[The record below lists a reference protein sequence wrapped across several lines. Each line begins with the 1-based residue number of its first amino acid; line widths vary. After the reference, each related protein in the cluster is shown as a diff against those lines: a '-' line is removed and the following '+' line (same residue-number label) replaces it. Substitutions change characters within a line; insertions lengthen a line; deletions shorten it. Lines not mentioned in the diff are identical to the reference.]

1 MSSLRDLLVAR
12 GFTILLDKIG
22 KTGREMIVRSPEGRV
37 AVLCAASDNPYG
49 DISVLE
55 EILYGGAKP
64 SAIGP
69 IMSSNAPEVQEWFGH

>member
-55 EILYGGAKP
+55 EILYGEGKLR
-64 SAIGP
+64 AIGP
-69 IMSSNAPEVQEWFGH
+69 VINLSLHGTHEWLGY